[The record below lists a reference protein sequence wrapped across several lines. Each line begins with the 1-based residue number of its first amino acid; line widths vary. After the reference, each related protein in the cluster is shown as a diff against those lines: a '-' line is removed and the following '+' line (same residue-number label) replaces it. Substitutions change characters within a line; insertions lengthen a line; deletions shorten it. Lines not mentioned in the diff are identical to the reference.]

1 MGWCGRRTPDRYGSA
16 SHYHLWRTGREP
28 ANRAVA
34 ASCQLPKTVGALA
47 GDDSADI
54 ADSGCAG
61 SGTGRDVMERQRT
74 GGAKPHPGGETVLN
88 AIPGAEADC
97 EFTLSG
103 DDGAEKYRPQ
113 ADDTRLLAE
122 LSAIASTLK
131 SASLSDIEMRGFTFD
146 QKRQTLHLQL
156 RAANFA
162 SFDKLRSALVAD
174 YVVQQD
180 ALQKEGDAVSGG
192 VTLRRK

>member
-1 MGWCGRRTPDRYGSA
+1 MANRK
-16 SHYHLWRTGREP
+16 EP
-28 ANRAVA
+28 ADRAVA
-34 ASCQLPKTVGALA
+34 ASRQLPKTVGALA

-61 SGTGRDVMERQRT
+61 SGAGDVMERQRT
-74 GGAKPHPGGETVLN
+74 GGAKPHPGGGTVLN
-88 AIPGAEADC
+88 VVPGAEADC

-146 QKRQTLHLQL
+146 QKRQILHLQL

-162 SFDKLRSALVAD
+162 SFDKLRSALATD

>member
-1 MGWCGRRTPDRYGSA
+1 
-16 SHYHLWRTGREP
+16 
-28 ANRAVA
+28 
-34 ASCQLPKTVGALA
+34 
-47 GDDSADI
+47 
-54 ADSGCAG
+54 
-61 SGTGRDVMERQRT
+61 MEHQRT
-74 GGAKPHPGGETVLN
+74 GDAKPHPGGKKVLN
-88 AIPGAEADC
+88 TVPGAEADC
-97 EFTLSG
+97 EFAFPG

-162 SFDKLRSALVAD
+162 SFDKLRSALAAD
-174 YVVQQD
+174 FVVQQD

>member
-1 MGWCGRRTPDRYGSA
+1 MANRK
-16 SHYHLWRTGREP
+16 EP
-28 ANRAVA
+28 ADRAVA
-34 ASCQLPKTVGALA
+34 ASRQLPKTVGALA

-61 SGTGRDVMERQRT
+61 SGAGRDVMERQRT
-74 GGAKPHPGGETVLN
+74 GGAKPHPCGGTVLN
-88 AIPGAEADC
+88 VVPGAEADC

-146 QKRQTLHLQL
+146 QNARYFTSSYGPRTLPVSTNCVVYWQPIMLCNRTRYRKRVM
-156 RAANFA
+156 RFPAA
-162 SFDKLRSALVAD
+162 
-174 YVVQQD
+174 
-180 ALQKEGDAVSGG
+180 
-192 VTLRRK
+192 

>member
-1 MGWCGRRTPDRYGSA
+1 MSYTI
-16 SHYHLWRTGREP
+16 L
-28 ANRAVA
+28 
-34 ASCQLPKTVGALA
+34 
-47 GDDSADI
+47 I
-54 ADSGCAG
+54 AE
-61 SGTGRDVMERQRT
+61 TKKNVEEEHDVMEFSSLM
-74 GGAKPHPGGETVLN
+74 ALK
-88 AIPGAEADC
+88 
-97 EFTLSG
+97 
-103 DDGAEKYRPQ
+103 KYRPQ

-146 QKRQTLHLQL
+146 QKRQILHLQL

-162 SFDKLRSALVAD
+162 SFDKLRSALATD